1 MEKVEKPVF
10 LQVILQVLE
19 IKKWKMGETAIN
31 EITVYF
37 QYLLV
42 VLIKFKK
49 RRKNIMRKSDGVLA
63 LTCLVAV
70 FAILMVLTPGYAQV
84 KKELP
89 PTPSPVDVSPTD
101 LPKKFNQLQ
110 IGMTT
115 DQVQKLLGFAVTI
128 IPMADMREWKYYLP
142 GGKARLF
149 LYFKDN
155 KIESIKQLTP

>member
-1 MEKVEKPVF
+1 M
-10 LQVILQVLE
+10 
-19 IKKWKMGETAIN
+19 KKSYGA
-31 EITVYF
+31 
-37 QYLLV
+37 
-42 VLIKFKK
+42 
-49 RRKNIMRKSDGVLA
+49 LA

-70 FAILMVLTPGYAQV
+70 FAIFMVLIPGYAQV

-89 PTPSPVDVSPTD
+89 PTPAPVDVNPAD
-101 LPKKFNQLQ
+101 LPGKFNQLKV
-110 IGMTT
+110 GMAT
-115 DQVQKLLGFAVTI
+115 DQVQQLLGFAVTI

>member
-1 MEKVEKPVF
+1 MK
-10 LQVILQVLE
+10 
-19 IKKWKMGETAIN
+19 
-31 EITVYF
+31 
-37 QYLLV
+37 
-42 VLIKFKK
+42 
-49 RRKNIMRKSDGVLA
+49 KSDGVLA